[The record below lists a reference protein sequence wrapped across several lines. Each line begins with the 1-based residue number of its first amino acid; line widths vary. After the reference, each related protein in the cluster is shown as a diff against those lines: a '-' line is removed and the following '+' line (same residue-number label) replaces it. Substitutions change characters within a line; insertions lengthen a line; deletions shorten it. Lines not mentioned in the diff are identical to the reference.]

1 MSTKAQKTYCNA
13 AYTKWMNKLAKTAK
27 SKFGISIVFSDS
39 QPDQYLGEHGMIVV
53 NTKQTKE
60 NQMFSLLHEM
70 GHAQNRSKENFNKE
84 YALLHKHDM
93 TGIPIRSY
101 AFRVQLLEEEIQ
113 AWRNGEKIADKLN
126 IKLNKRAYD
135 NCAAICVMSYIDWAA
150 DRDWQVPPYA

>member
-60 NQMFSLLHEM
+60 SQMFSLLHEM

-84 YALLHKHDM
+84 YALLHKH
-93 TGIPIRSY
+93 
-101 AFRVQLLEEEIQ
+101 A
-113 AWRNGEKIADKLN
+113 
-126 IKLNKRAYD
+126 KR
-135 NCAAICVMSYIDWAA
+135 
-150 DRDWQVPPYA
+150 